1 MKTPKSSPDGMRVK
15 DMTTGEPARLMLAFA
30 LPLFI
35 GNIFQQAYNMVDT
48 MVAGYTLGDTAIAA
62 IGATSALYN
71 LIINLSFGLNGGC
84 AIVVTQSFGA
94 HDEKRL
100 KQSIAGMLVLNAG
113 AAVILTTLSLLFL
126 TPLLRFMNTPDAIFQ
141 LTRGYISIICAG
153 LTATIGYNLLAAIL
167 RSVGNSRTPLVFLII
182 SSVLNIILDLLFV
195 AVFRW
200 GLAGAAMATVA
211 AQAVSAILCAGYM
224 LRHYRAILPGREE
237 FRIPKEMMLE
247 LLASGA
253 AMGLM
258 YSVVDIGSVIFQRA
272 NNMLGEVIIS
282 SQTAARRLI
291 SIGMAVLGTISN
303 ALATFVGQ
311 NWGAGKPERI
321 RSAIRKAL
329 VMEVAWS
336 LLACSAAYAFGGVL
350 VRFTTG
356 TEDPE
361 IIRNAAMSLRLHM
374 TFFPALGI
382 LLCLRM
388 ALQSMGKKLAP
399 IFSSCLELGM
409 KIVAASYL
417 IPRFGFLG
425 TSMTEPITWTIMVLF
440 LAAAYLYLRRELF
453 GESGLSLKTGGAS

>member
-1 MKTPKSSPDGMRVK
+1 MKTPKSNAPAMRVK
-15 DMTTGEPARLMLAFA
+15 DMTEGTPARLMLAFA
-30 LPLFI
+30 LPLLV

-71 LIINLSFGLNGGC
+71 LMINLSFGLSGGC

-94 HDEKRL
+94 HNEKRL
-100 KQSIAGMLVLNAG
+100 KQSIAGMLLLNAG
-113 AAVILTTLSLLFL
+113 AAAVLTALSLLFL
-126 TPLLRFMNTPDAIFQ
+126 NPLLRFMNTPEAIFP

-182 SSVLNIILDLLFV
+182 SSLLNIALDLLFV

-200 GLAGAAMATVA
+200 GLAGAALATVA
-211 AQAVSAILCAGYM
+211 AQTVSALLCAGYM
-224 LRHYRAILPGREE
+224 LRNYRAILPGRED
-237 FRIPKEMMLE
+237 FRIPRELMLE

-272 NNMLGEVIIS
+272 NNLLGELFIS
-282 SQTAARRLI
+282 SHTAARRLV
-291 SIGMAVLGTISN
+291 SVGATVLNTISV
-303 ALATFVGQ
+303 ALSTFVGQ

-321 RSAIRKAL
+321 RCAVRKAL
-329 VMEVAWS
+329 GMEVAWS
-336 LLACSAAYAFGGVL
+336 LLACAAAYAFGGTL
-350 VRFTTG
+350 IRFTTG
-356 TEDPE
+356 TSDPE
-361 IIRNAAMSLRLHM
+361 VVRNAAMSLRLHV

-399 IFSSCLELGM
+399 IVSSCIELGM
-409 KIVAASYL
+409 KIVFAGYL

-425 TSMTEPITWTIMVLF
+425 TSLTEPITWTVMVLF
-440 LAAAYLYLRRELF
+440 LAATYLYLRRELF
-453 GESGLSLKTGGAS
+453 GEAGLKTGGAL

>member
-1 MKTPKSSPDGMRVK
+1 MKTPKSSPPAMRVK
-15 DMTTGEPARLMLAFA
+15 DMTEGEPVRLMLAFA

-62 IGATSALYN
+62 IGATSSLYN

-94 HDEKRL
+94 HNEKRL
-100 KQSIAGMLVLNAG
+100 KQSIAGMLLLNAG
-113 AAVILTTLSLLFL
+113 AAVVLTALSLLFL
-126 TPLLRFMNTPDAIFQ
+126 GPLLRFMNTPEAIFS
-141 LTRGYISIICAG
+141 LTRGYIAIICAG
-153 LTATIGYNLLAAIL
+153 LTATISYNLLAAIL
-167 RSVGNSRTPLVFLII
+167 RAVGNSRTPLVFLII
-182 SSVLNIILDLLFV
+182 ASLLNIALDLLFV

-200 GLAGAAMATVA
+200 GLAGAALATVA
-211 AQAVSAILCAGYM
+211 AQAVSAVLCAWYM
-224 LRHYRAILPGREE
+224 LRSYRAILPGRED
-237 FRIPKEMMLE
+237 FRIPRELLLE

-272 NNMLGEVIIS
+272 NNVLGEVIIS

-291 SIGMAVLGTISN
+291 SVGMAVLGTISN

-329 VMEVAWS
+329 AMEVAWS
-336 LLACSAAYAFGGVL
+336 LFACAAAYAFGGAL
-350 VRFTTG
+350 IRLTTG
-356 TEDPE
+356 TRDPE
-361 IIRNAAMSLRLHM
+361 VVRNAVMSLRLHL

-399 IFSSCLELGM
+399 IISSCLELGM
-409 KIVAASYL
+409 KIVAAGYL

-453 GESGLSLKTGGAS
+453 GEPHLKTGGVS